1 MTPFNQDSIQL
12 KNGIIHLLRFEQFNP
27 MDFIDHLT
35 PEETERFF
43 SFKHLKRQQEF
54 VATRVLRHQL
64 FGFSHIHYNEH
75 GAPYIEEEGFISIS
89 HAPGIVGLAIC
100 RDFQIGLDIE
110 PLRPKALLLKNKFL
124 SEEEKKLFETENEL
138 EMTKVWSAKE
148 ALYKLAGRKQLI
160 FKTDLLLSKL
170 SDDLWEGRIINPNA
184 LLKVELNIF
193 VKDECVITVNDSP
206 ILIQ

>member
-1 MTPFNQDSIQL
+1 LTPFNQDSIHL
-12 KNGIIHLLRFEQFNP
+12 KNCIIHLMRFEQFDPN
-27 MDFIDHLT
+27 DFIDHLT

-43 SFKHLKRQQEF
+43 SFKNLKRRQEF

-64 FGFSHIHYNEH
+64 FGFSHIHYTEH
-75 GAPYIEEEGFISIS
+75 GAPYMEDEGFISIS
-89 HAPGIVGLAIC
+89 HAPGIVGIAIC

-110 PLRPKALLLKNKFL
+110 PLRPKALLLKTKFL
-124 SEEEKKLFETENEL
+124 SEEETQRFETSSEL

-160 FKTDLLLSKL
+160 FKTDLLLKKQTETI
-170 SDDLWEGRIINPNA
+170 WEGRIINPNA
-184 LLKVELNIF
+184 HLKAELNIF
-193 VKDECVITVNDSP
+193 VKDEYIITVNDSP